1 MNQKILIINSSS
13 PIDLVGGTQSSL
25 KYIHQN
31 LNKKYDISY
40 ISWSFSDEKYGF
52 YEEDNFKG
60 LRLPDIRKRTLIFFQ
75 YLITKFNKIKKTF
88 NVDIIWVHS
97 PLPWFFLTF
106 FLNKNIK
113 LIYTIHGPLKR
124 EIKYSKSKFK
134 FLKLFFSNFILNHC
148 VKKANLIHY
157 NSNYVYSKS
166 TDESDF
172 LLTKKKIILEL
183 LVDSYIF
190 KNTID
195 NLDKNLI
202 DDPYKLYN
210 QKYFLICRRLV
221 QRTGVIEFINL
232 INNDKMFEKFPFV
245 ITGDGPLKKDIARI
259 SKNNIRY
266 LGEVS
271 ETNLNYL
278 KKNAFCYVIPSLAA
292 EGYCLLAKEA
302 RILNKR
308 VIHTNQGGLKES
320 LKNYNGSKIFNIKDL
335 NSLKKVFNELI
346 LEDKKINNNE
356 NFIEN
361 NFYKKLSILFSS
373 V

>member
-1 MNQKILIINSSS
+1 MDQKILIINSSS

-40 ISWSFSDEKYGF
+40 VSWSFADDKFGF
-52 YEEDNFKG
+52 YEENEFKG
-60 LRLPDIRKRTLIFFQ
+60 IRLPDIRRRTFIFFY
-75 YLITKFNKIKKTF
+75 YLLSKFNKIKKIF
-88 NVDIIWVHS
+88 KVDIIWVHS

-106 FLNKNIK
+106 FFNKNIK

-134 FLKLFFSNFILNHC
+134 FLKLFLSNFILNHC
-148 VKKANLIHY
+148 IKKANLIHY

-166 TDESDF
+166 TDESNF

-195 NLDKNLI
+195 NLDKNFI
-202 DDPYKLYN
+202 DDDYKLFN

-232 INNDKMFEKFPFV
+232 INKDKMFKKFMFI
-245 ITGDGPLKKDIARI
+245 ITGDGPLKKNITKL

-292 EGYCLLAKEA
+292 EGYCLIAKEA
-302 RILNKR
+302 RILNKN

-320 LKNYNGSKIFNIKDL
+320 LCNYSGSKIFNINDL
-335 NSLKKVFNELI
+335 NSLKKILNELL
-346 LEDKKINNNE
+346 LEDKKINKIE
-356 NFIEN
+356 NFFKN
-361 NFYKKLSILFSS
+361 DFYKKLSILFSS
-373 V
+373 A